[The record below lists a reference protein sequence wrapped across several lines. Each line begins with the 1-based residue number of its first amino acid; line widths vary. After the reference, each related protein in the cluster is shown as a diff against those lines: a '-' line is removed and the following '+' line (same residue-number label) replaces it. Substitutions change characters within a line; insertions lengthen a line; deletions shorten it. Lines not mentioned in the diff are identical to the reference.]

1 MIIKVES
8 VKYLYDRQINNL
20 LQSYNMYA
28 LPCYVII
35 ETTKIKIKN
44 TFMYF
49 KVIPPHSSTCNFMK
63 VLLFR
68 YDSPMYNSFV

>member
-20 LQSYNMYA
+20 LQSYNMYS

-44 TFMYF
+44 TFMNF
-49 KVIPPHSSTCNFMK
+49 KVIPPHSSTCNF
-63 VLLFR
+63 
-68 YDSPMYNSFV
+68 YESTSFQI

>member
-44 TFMYF
+44 TFMNF
-49 KVIPPHSSTCNFMK
+49 KVILPHSSTFMK

>member
-49 KVIPPHSSTCNFMK
+49 
-63 VLLFR
+63 
-68 YDSPMYNSFV
+68 

>member
-35 ETTKIKIKN
+35 ETTKIKKKN
-44 TFMYF
+44 TFMNF
-49 KVIPPHSSTCNFMK
+49 KVPVIPPHSSTCNF
-63 VLLFR
+63 
-68 YDSPMYNSFV
+68 YESTSFQI